1 MQIGVVSLSRRHTTA
16 LVVIFFLLIT
26 ALALS
31 GCGNKSGPKYLRFSV
46 GTEPETLDPRKS
58 TGIPESTVQ
67 AQVFEGLT
75 TFGADN
81 KPFPA
86 MAERWE
92 ISPDG
97 LRYKFFLR
105 PGVKWSN
112 GDPVTAYDFE
122 YAWKT
127 TLSPELGAKYSYQL
141 FYLKNGEA
149 YNKGLTTADQVG
161 VKALDDRTLEVVL
174 EKPTAYF
181 LSLTSFH
188 TLYPVPRRIVEA
200 NPKWAAE
207 PKTLIGNGPFKIT
220 NWVHNSRIELVKN
233 EHYWD
238 NAKVKMPKLDFI
250 LTESSSTEIAMFENN
265 QIDMGENAPP
275 AEYPRLKKEG
285 RLQISPYLGTYFFSF
300 NVEKAP
306 LDNPKIRQALSLAIN
321 RQAIISNV
329 VKGEQQVAL
338 AWVPP
343 GLADSSPGSDFR
355 SVGGDFF
362 ADANIEKAKN
372 LLAEAGYPEGNG
384 LPTIELIY
392 NTHDVHKAI
401 AEAVQEMWR
410 KNLGINVRLA
420 NQEWKVFINTRSK
433 GAYQIARHGWI
444 GDYADPMTFLD
455 MFETGSGNN
464 DSQYKNPRYDTLIRL
479 AKSTGNQEIRMKA
492 MHEAE
497 RLLMDDAVIIPLYF
511 YTRVTLV
518 KPNVKGYQRSVL
530 GHIYFKEAY
539 LE

>member
-1 MQIGVVSLSRRHTTA
+1 MSRKALFAGTA
-16 LVVIFFLLIT
+16 IILMLASCFAIT
-26 ALALS
+26 
-31 GCGNKSGPKYLRFSV
+31 GCGSKSGPKYLRYSV
-46 GTEPETLDPRKS
+46 GAEPETLDPRKS

-67 AQVFEGLT
+67 AQLFEGLT
-75 TFGADN
+75 TLDAKN
-81 KPFPA
+81 NPVPA

-97 LRYKFFLR
+97 LMYKFFLR
-105 PGVKWSN
+105 PGIKWSN

-141 FYLKNGEA
+141 FYIRNGEA
-149 YNKGLTTADQVG
+149 FNKGLTTADQVG
-161 VKALDDRTLEVVL
+161 VKALDDRTLEVRL

-181 LSLTSFH
+181 LSLTAFH

-207 PKTLIGNGPFKIT
+207 PKTLIGNGPFKFT
-220 NWVHNSRIELVKN
+220 NWIHNSRIELVKN

-238 NAKVKMPKLDFI
+238 AAKVKLPKLDFV
-250 LTESSSTEIAMFENN
+250 LTESGSTEIAMFDNN
-265 QIDMGENAPP
+265 QIDMGDNAPP

-300 NVEKAP
+300 NVNQAP
-306 LDNPKIRQALSLAIN
+306 LDNVKVRQALTLAID
-321 RQAIISNV
+321 RQAIITNV
-329 VKGEQQVAL
+329 TKGEQRVAL

-343 GLADSSPGSDFR
+343 GLSDADLAIDFR
-355 SVGGDFF
+355 ANGGNYL
-362 ADANIEKAKN
+362 ADADIPTAKR
-372 LLAEAGYPEGNG
+372 LLTEAGYPDGNG

-401 AEAVQEMWR
+401 AEAIQEMWR
-410 KNLGINVRLA
+410 KNLGVNIRLS

-433 GAYQIARHGWI
+433 GNYQIARHGWI

-455 MFETGSGNN
+455 MFESSSGNN
-464 DSQYKNPRYDTLIRL
+464 DSQYKNPRFDNLIRL
-479 AKSTGNQEIRMKA
+479 AKSTGNLEIRMKT

-497 RLLMDDAVIIPLYF
+497 KILMDDAVLAPLYF
-511 YTRVTLV
+511 YTRVTMV
-518 KPNVKGYQRSVL
+518 KPYVKGYQRSVL
-530 GHIYFKEAY
+530 GHVYFKEAY
-539 LE
+539 VE

>member
-1 MQIGVVSLSRRHTTA
+1 MTLKKFAA
-16 LVVIFFLLIT
+16 LAAILFLAVFLLAVT
-26 ALALS
+26 GCS
-31 GCGNKSGPKYLRFSV
+31 GKSGPKYLRYSV

-58 TGIPESTVQ
+58 TGIPEATVE
-67 AQVFEGLT
+67 AQLFEGLT
-75 TFGADN
+75 TLDAKN
-81 KPFPA
+81 NPVPA
-86 MAERWE
+86 MAEKWE

-97 LRYKFFLR
+97 LKYKFILR
-105 PGVKWSN
+105 HGIKWSN

-127 TLSPELGAKYSYQL
+127 ALAPEFGSKYAYQL
-141 FYLKNGEA
+141 FYIKNGEA
-149 YNKGLTTADQVG
+149 YNKNLTTADKLG
-161 VKALDDRTLEVVL
+161 VKALDDHTLEVLL

-181 LSLTSFH
+181 LSLTAFH

-200 NPKWAAE
+200 NPKWAAD

-220 NWVHNSRIELVKN
+220 GWVHNSRIELVKN
-233 EHYWD
+233 EQYWD
-238 NAKVKMPKLDFI
+238 AAKVKMPKIDFI
-250 LTESSSTEIAMFENN
+250 LTESGSTEIAMFDNN

-300 NVEKAP
+300 NVTKAP
-306 LDNPKIRQALSLAIN
+306 MDNVKVRKALALAIDRQALIT
-321 RQAIISNV
+321 NV
-329 VKGEQQVAL
+329 TKGEQKVAL

-343 GLADSSPGSDFR
+343 GMADAVPTADFR

-362 ADANIEKAKN
+362 KDGDIETAKK
-372 LLAEAGYPEGNG
+372 LLAEAGYPEGKG
-384 LPTIELIY
+384 LPPIELIY
-392 NTHDVHKAI
+392 NTNDVHKAI

-410 KNLGINVRLA
+410 KNLGVNISLA

-433 GAYQIARHGWI
+433 GGYQIARHGWI
-444 GDYADPMTFLD
+444 GDYADPMTFID
-455 MFETGSGNN
+455 MFDSNSGNN
-464 DSQYKNPRYDTLIRL
+464 DSQYKNSQYDNLVRL

-497 RLLMDDAVIIPLYF
+497 KLLIEDAIIAPVYF
-511 YTRVTLV
+511 YTRVAMV
-518 KPNVKGYQRSVL
+518 KPTVKGYQRSVL

-539 LE
+539 VE

>member
-1 MQIGVVSLSRRHTTA
+1 MSRKIWVA
-16 LVVIFFLLIT
+16 GAAFLLLFASCFAIT
-26 ALALS
+26 
-31 GCGNKSGPKYLRFSV
+31 GCGNKTGPKYLRYSV
-46 GTEPETLDPRKS
+46 GAEPETLDPRKS
-58 TGIPESTVQ
+58 TGIPEATVQ

-75 TFGADN
+75 TMDAKN
-81 KPFPA
+81 NPIPA

-97 LRYKFFLR
+97 LKYKFFLR
-105 PGVKWSN
+105 PGIKWSN

-127 TLSPELGAKYSYQL
+127 TLSPEFGAKYSYQL
-141 FYLKNGEA
+141 FYIKNGEA

-161 VKALDDRTLEVVL
+161 VKAMDDRTLEVLL

-181 LSLTSFH
+181 LSLTAFH
-188 TLYPVPRRIVEA
+188 TLYPVCRRIVEA

-207 PKTLIGNGPFKIT
+207 PKTLIGNGPFKLI
-220 NWVHNSRIELVKN
+220 NWVHNSRIDLVKN
-233 EHYWD
+233 EQYWD
-238 NAKVKMPKLDFI
+238 AAKVKMPKLDFI
-250 LTESSSTEIAMFENN
+250 LTESGSTEIAMFDNN
-265 QIDMGENAPP
+265 QIDMGDNAPP

-300 NVEKAP
+300 NVTKAP
-306 LDNPKIRQALSLAIN
+306 LDNVKVRQALSLAID
-321 RQAIISNV
+321 RQAIITNV
-329 VKGEQQVAL
+329 TKGEQRVAL

-343 GLADSSPGSDFR
+343 GLSDADSATDFR
-355 SVGGDFF
+355 ANGGDFF
-362 ADANIEKAKN
+362 KDADIQTAKR
-372 LLAEAGYPEGNG
+372 LLAEAGYPDGKG

-401 AEAVQEMWR
+401 AEAIQEMWR
-410 KNLGINVRLA
+410 KNLGIDIRLA

-433 GAYQIARHGWI
+433 GDYQISRHGWI

-455 MFETGSGNN
+455 MFESTSGNN
-464 DSQYKNPRYDTLIRL
+464 DSQYKNPRFDNLIRL
-479 AKSTGNQEIRMKA
+479 AKSTGNPEIRMKA

-497 RLLMDDAVIIPLYF
+497 KTLIDDAILAPLYF
-511 YTRVTLV
+511 YTRVTMV

-530 GHIYFKEAY
+530 GHVYFKEAY
-539 LE
+539 VE